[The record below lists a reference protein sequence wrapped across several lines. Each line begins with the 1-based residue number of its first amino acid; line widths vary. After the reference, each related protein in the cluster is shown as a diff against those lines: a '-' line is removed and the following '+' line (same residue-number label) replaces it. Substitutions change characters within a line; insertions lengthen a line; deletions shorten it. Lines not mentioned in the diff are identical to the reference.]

1 MQSISTPQISPSPS
15 RFKATYDDAVLS
27 FLIVDDALMNRKIL
41 RRMLE
46 AEPALHGCSISEAG
60 DGSEAVS
67 MVAQAPPHTF
77 HCIFMDSVMTTLHG
91 PEATNILRNE
101 LEYKGI
107 ILGLTG
113 NAHPVEIE
121 SFLQSGLDKVLL
133 KPLKRSTMMES
144 LEHAKLTNRLNVIE
158 NSL

>member
-1 MQSISTPQISPSPS
+1 
-15 RFKATYDDAVLS
+15 
-27 FLIVDDALMNRKIL
+27 
-41 RRMLE
+41 
-46 AEPALHGCSISEAG
+46 
-60 DGSEAVS
+60 

-77 HCIFMDSVMTTLHG
+77 HCIYMDSVMTAMHG
-91 PEATNILRNE
+91 PEATNILRKE

-107 ILGLTG
+107 ILCSTG

-144 LEHAKLTNRLNVIE
+144 LEHAKLINRLNVIE
-158 NSL
+158 KSL